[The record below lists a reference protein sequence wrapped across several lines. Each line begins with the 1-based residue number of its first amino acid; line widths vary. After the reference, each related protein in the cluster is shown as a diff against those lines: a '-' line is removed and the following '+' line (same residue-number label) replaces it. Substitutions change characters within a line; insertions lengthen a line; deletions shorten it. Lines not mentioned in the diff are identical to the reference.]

1 MSKWYELAVVLIL
14 KVTVSPGLALIEVA
28 NPWIVWSPAPVICQ
42 SLVGSP
48 WAVFSHAVTL
58 TTGGPQGPAAEA
70 GVLVSRGTRTVATSA
85 TAARIATRCGRC
97 PLASRR
103 RVRLTGCSTII
114 ARGPLRGGSRPE

>member
-14 KVTVSPGLALIEVA
+14 KVTVSPGFTLIDAA

-48 WAVFSHAVTL
+48 CSVFSHAITL

-70 GVLVSRGTRTVATSA
+70 GAVVSRGTRTVATSA
-85 TAARIATRCGRC
+85 TAARIATRGRC
-97 PLASRR
+97 PLASKR
-103 RVRLTGCSTII
+103 RVRLTGSSTII

>member
-14 KVTVSPGLALIEVA
+14 KLTVSPGFTLIDVA

-48 WAVFSHAVTL
+48 CAVFSQAITL

-70 GVLVSRGTRTVATSA
+70 AVLVTRGTSTVATSA
-85 TAARIATRCGRC
+85 TAASAAMRRGRC
-97 PLASRR
+97 RLTRKR
-103 RVRLTGCSTII
+103 RVRRKDCSTII
-114 ARGPLRGGSRPE
+114 ARGPLGDGFGPE